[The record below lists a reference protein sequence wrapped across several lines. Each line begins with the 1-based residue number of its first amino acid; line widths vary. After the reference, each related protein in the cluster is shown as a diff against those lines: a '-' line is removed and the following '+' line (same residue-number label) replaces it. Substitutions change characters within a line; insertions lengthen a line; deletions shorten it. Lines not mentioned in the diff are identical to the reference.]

1 MTTKLI
7 FLQLVVLLL
16 TFFLDDF
23 FIPNPK
29 NRKLNTAK
37 KGAAGSNNI
46 DDIKGCQINPVQFNT
61 SRAEQGSIYLLTIA
75 SATCRL
81 FGAK

>member
-1 MTTKLI
+1 M
-7 FLQLVVLLL
+7 
-16 TFFLDDF
+16 
-23 FIPNPK
+23 
-29 NRKLNTAK
+29 NRKLNSAK
-37 KGAAGSNNI
+37 KGAAGNNNI
-46 DDIKGCQINPVQFNT
+46 DDIKGCQTNPEQFNT

>member
-1 MTTKLI
+1 M
-7 FLQLVVLLL
+7 
-16 TFFLDDF
+16 
-23 FIPNPK
+23 
-29 NRKLNTAK
+29 NRKLNSAK
-37 KGAAGSNNI
+37 KGAAGNSNM
-46 DDIKGCQINPVQFNT
+46 DDIKGCQINPEQFNT

>member
-1 MTTKLI
+1 MWLLA
-7 FLQLVVLLL
+7 FVLE
-16 TFFLDDF
+16 DF
-23 FIPNPK
+23 FIPNAK

-46 DDIKGCQINPVQFNT
+46 DDIKGCQINPEQFNT
-61 SRAEQGSIYLLTIA
+61 SRAEQGSIYLLTIT
-75 SATCRL
+75 SAICKL

>member
-1 MTTKLI
+1 MCSYL
-7 FLQLVVLLL
+7 
-16 TFFLDDF
+16 FFTDF

-46 DDIKGCQINPVQFNT
+46 EDIKGCQINPEQFNT
-61 SRAEQGSIYLLTIA
+61 SRAEQGSMYLLTIA
-75 SATCRL
+75 SAICRL
-81 FGAK
+81 LGEK

>member
-1 MTTKLI
+1 M
-7 FLQLVVLLL
+7 FV
-16 TFFLDDF
+16 FFVDDF
-23 FIPNPK
+23 FIPNAK
-29 NRKLNTAK
+29 NRKLNIAK

-46 DDIKGCQINPVQFNT
+46 DDIKGCQINPEQFNT

-75 SATCRL
+75 SAICKL

>member
-1 MTTKLI
+1 MFLLI
-7 FLQLVVLLL
+7 LFLP
-16 TFFLDDF
+16 DF
-23 FIPNPK
+23 FIPNPM
-29 NRKLNTAK
+29 NRKLNSAK
-37 KGAAGSNNI
+37 KGAAGNNNI
-46 DDIKGCQINPVQFNT
+46 DDIKGCQINPEQFNT